1 MSDEQQ
7 RSHGDAEDADTDD
20 SLQPRK
26 GGEDARWQEAAAGES
41 GQSGAPVSGTLG
53 PAGAGMGA
61 DTTQQPDPS
70 RDRFRD
76 LNQS

>member
-1 MSDEQQ
+1 MSDERQ
-7 RSHGDAEDADTDD
+7 RDDADTDD

-26 GGEDARWQEAAAGES
+26 DEDEARWQEAASGEMGES
-41 GQSGAPVSGTLG
+41 KESVTGTLG
-53 PAGAGMGA
+53 PSGPGMGA
-61 DTTQQPDPS
+61 DTTEQPDPS

>member
-7 RSHGDAEDADTDD
+7 HRDDDLDD

-26 GGEDARWQEAAAGES
+26 EERQARWQEAASGEPGQTGES
-41 GQSGAPVSGTLG
+41 VTGTVG
-53 PAGAGMGA
+53 PSGAGMGA
-61 DTTQQPDPS
+61 DTTEQPDPS